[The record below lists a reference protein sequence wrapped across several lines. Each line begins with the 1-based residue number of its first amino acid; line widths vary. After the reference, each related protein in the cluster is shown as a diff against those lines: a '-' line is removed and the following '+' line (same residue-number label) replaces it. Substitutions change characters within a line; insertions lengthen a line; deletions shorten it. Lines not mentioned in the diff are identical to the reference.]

1 MPVNKGLLVVC
12 EKTGKVIGV
21 RKFAGS
27 KWLFPI
33 AGLAAL
39 VWYLVR
45 VVPKPSRATY
55 PCQQIGAPIAFG
67 GVAYFL
73 SMLGL
78 VALYHGGKRFF
89 HQHRYMLAGICLLA
103 GLACAAVVER
113 NNESIATAANT
124 GTFTPSDDPNQPIG
138 TARGINP
145 GRVAWA
151 YDLSACNWDGKSN
164 YWFSKANN
172 DQAKITAMMNKVICS
187 VAGKPSV
194 KLAWDALFRDK
205 NGGTPYVKGEKIA
218 VKLNLNNGGK
228 YSNQIDAS
236 PQSVYALLDGL
247 VNEFGVDQKDIVLC
261 DPARENQCS
270 VVADYCRP
278 EFPGVN
284 YDKNLG
290 GFTRNAFSY
299 SAPGPTETSMSTA
312 IVNSKYLIT
321 MAILKRH
328 CTPSETFGTDGVDY
342 GNASVTMIFK
352 SCWGIIGNNCA
363 SGHKFLHDW
372 DYPMNS
378 YNQLVDMFGSK
389 HVNGKTVLNILDG
402 LYSGDRWSS
411 PPHKWHIAPFNDH
424 WPSSLFASQDPVA
437 LESVGLDFLRA
448 EMPLIKNADRHLH
461 EAALADNPPS
471 GTVYKPNGVRLQS
484 LGVHEH
490 WNNPTDKQYSRNL
503 GTGKGIELICIQ

>member
-1 MPVNKGLLVVC
+1 
-12 EKTGKVIGV
+12 
-21 RKFAGS
+21 
-27 KWLFPI
+27 
-33 AGLAAL
+33 
-39 VWYLVR
+39 
-45 VVPKPSRATY
+45 
-55 PCQQIGAPIAFG
+55 
-67 GVAYFL
+67 
-73 SMLGL
+73 
-78 VALYHGGKRFF
+78 
-89 HQHRYMLAGICLLA
+89 
-103 GLACAAVVER
+103 
-113 NNESIATAANT
+113 
-124 GTFTPSDDPNQPIG
+124 
-138 TARGINP
+138 
-145 GRVAWA
+145 
-151 YDLSACNWDGKSN
+151 
-164 YWFSKANN
+164 
-172 DQAKITAMMNKVICS
+172 
-187 VAGKPSV
+187 
-194 KLAWDALFRDK
+194 
-205 NGGTPYVKGEKIA
+205 
-218 VKLNLNNGGK
+218 
-228 YSNQIDAS
+228 
-236 PQSVYALLDGL
+236 
-247 VNEFGVDQKDIVLC
+247 
-261 DPARENQCS
+261 
-270 VVADYCRP
+270 
-278 EFPGVN
+278 
-284 YDKNLG
+284 
-290 GFTRNAFSY
+290 
-299 SAPGPTETSMSTA
+299 MSTA

-352 SCWGIIGNNCA
+352 SCWGIIGNNRA

-424 WPSSLFASQDPVA
+424 WPSSIFASQDPVA